1 MTKAEF
7 VARVAAQLQ
16 LPQKQTD
23 VLLTVFLTS
32 IIEALRRGEH
42 VELRGF
48 GSFRFRD
55 RLPREGRNPKTG
67 TSVSIPAKRVP
78 FFTAGKELR
87 ERVASALV
95 SDVEEQ
101 C

>member
-7 VARVAAQLQ
+7 VARVAAQVQ

-23 VLLTVFLTS
+23 VLLAVFLTS

-48 GSFRFRD
+48 GSFRLRD
-55 RLPREGRNPKTG
+55 CLPREGRNPKTG
-67 TSVSIPAKRVP
+67 ESVSIPAKRVP
-78 FFTAGKELR
+78 FFKVGKDLR
-87 ERVASALV
+87 ERV
-95 SDVEEQ
+95 DHQ
-101 C
+101 

>member
-1 MTKAEF
+1 MTRAEL

-23 VLLTVFLTS
+23 VLLGVFLAS

-48 GSFRFRD
+48 GSFRLRD
-55 RLPREGRNPKTG
+55 RLPRAGRNPRTG
-67 TSVSIPAKRVP
+67 ESVSIPAKRIP
-78 FFTAGKELR
+78 LFKAGKELR
-87 ERVASALV
+87 ERVGSAFV
-95 SDVEEQ
+95 SDVEEKY
-101 C
+101 

>member
-1 MTKAEF
+1 MTRAEL
-7 VARVAAQLQ
+7 VARIAAQLQ

-23 VLLTVFLTS
+23 VLLAVFLTS

-48 GSFRFRD
+48 GSFRLRNHP
-55 RLPREGRNPKTG
+55 PRAGRNPKTG
-67 TSVSIPAKRVP
+67 ASVSIPAKRVP
-78 FFTAGKELR
+78 LFKAGKDLR

-95 SDVEEQ
+95 NAGEEER
-101 C
+101 

>member
-7 VARVAAQLQ
+7 VARVAAQVQ

-23 VLLTVFLTS
+23 VLLAVFLTS

-48 GSFRFRD
+48 GSFRLRD
-55 RLPREGRNPKTG
+55 CLPREGRNPKTG
-67 TSVSIPAKRVP
+67 ESVSIPAKRVP

-87 ERVASALV
+87 ERIASAFV
-95 SDVEEQ
+95 SDVEEK

>member
-1 MTKAEF
+1 M
-7 VARVAAQLQ
+7 AAQVQ

-23 VLLTVFLTS
+23 VLLAVFLTS

-55 RLPREGRNPKTG
+55 RLPRAGRNPKTG
-67 TSVSIPAKRVP
+67 ESVSVPAKRVP
-78 FFTAGKELR
+78 FFKVGKDLR

-95 SDVEEQ
+95 SDVEGK

>member
-1 MTKAEF
+1 MTKAEL

-16 LPQKQTD
+16 MSKKQTD
-23 VLLTVFLTS
+23 VLLEVFLTS

-48 GSFRFRD
+48 GSFRLRN
-55 RLPREGRNPKTG
+55 RLSRAGRNPKTG
-67 TSVSIPAKRVP
+67 ESVSIPAKRVP
-78 FFTAGKELR
+78 FFKVGKALR
-87 ERVASALV
+87 ERIASAFV
-95 SDVEEQ
+95 SDVEEK